1 MWDPLRGVA
10 AGELGTCSAETSP
23 GQNRG
28 GRAELASWCR
38 CDRPLPCR
46 ALLSPGARPRL
57 TSRSRPAAT
66 VTMSPVS
73 LLTVNMFWEG
83 LCGLCVRMRYR
94 TMPLAVVPSS
104 ASLAVTVI
112 T

>member
-1 MWDPLRGVA
+1 MR
-10 AGELGTCSAETSP
+10 
-23 GQNRG
+23 
-28 GRAELASWCR
+28 
-38 CDRPLPCR
+38 LP
-46 ALLSPGARPRL
+46 PGATVTGPLQSSDVPPGLGAQPPPAHGAHL

-73 LLTVNMFWEG
+73 LLMVNMFWEG

-94 TMPLAVVPSS
+94 TIPLAVALSS